1 MERMTR
7 RGQAPVKKELVEASM
22 SAFVFWMGTIAI
34 GTCSS
39 PTADGVFLCF
49 LTCCS
54 YCSCSQSD
62 PSFPRPHSSSRPRDT
77 CTPVEGE
84 ILEIWT
90 TTLPCAHISP
100 RCMSKKI
107 DDERES
113 ALIKIPLDLHGF
125 LNLRPGES
133 GRMATVRVS
142 DMPSV
147 WEPRLWEH
155 GERRGSTKGSVLQ
168 NDAIFK
174 NDTTCSDHIT

>member
-7 RGQAPVKKELVEASM
+7 RGQAPVKKELDRGIDERLRILDGDDRHRLHARRQQRMES
-22 SAFVFWMGTIAI
+22 SFVSSHAAPIAR
-34 GTCSS
+34 
-39 PTADGVFLCF
+39 
-49 LTCCS
+49 
-54 YCSCSQSD
+54 CSQSD

-147 WEPRLWEH
+147 WEAETMGTRGAQGLDQRL
-155 GERRGSTKGSVLQ
+155 
-168 NDAIFK
+168 
-174 NDTTCSDHIT
+174 CSSK

>member
-34 GTCSS
+34 GYMLVANSGWS
-39 PTADGVFLCF
+39 LPLFPHMLLLLLVFAVGSVFSTASFF
-49 LTCCS
+49 LTAAR
-54 YCSCSQSD
+54 YLHT
-62 PSFPRPHSSSRPRDT
+62 RGR
-77 CTPVEGE
+77 E

-147 WEPRLWEH
+147 WEAETMGTRGAQGLDQRL
-155 GERRGSTKGSVLQ
+155 
-168 NDAIFK
+168 
-174 NDTTCSDHIT
+174 CSSK

>member
-1 MERMTR
+1 
-7 RGQAPVKKELVEASM
+7 
-22 SAFVFWMGTIAI
+22 
-34 GTCSS
+34 
-39 PTADGVFLCF
+39 
-49 LTCCS
+49 
-54 YCSCSQSD
+54 
-62 PSFPRPHSSSRPRDT
+62 
-77 CTPVEGE
+77 
-84 ILEIWT
+84 
-90 TTLPCAHISP
+90 
-100 RCMSKKI
+100 MSKKI

-147 WEPRLWEH
+147 WEAETMGTR
-155 GERRGSTKGSVLQ
+155 ERRGSTKGSVLQ